1 MNNVYINAT
10 NMISS
15 LGFSTEENF
24 QNMLKER
31 RGISIQNVEYLW
43 NSPFPVSLVNNE
55 RLEQEAENK
64 QLTRFEK
71 LLLVSAKK
79 AVEKSNIDPSTPDT
93 LFLLSTTKG
102 NVDLL
107 DKNPKDIRAY
117 LWSSAKI
124 LTEYFKNKNKTQVV
138 SSACISGLMATII
151 AHRLIATGHYK
162 NVVVTGADVLSK
174 FIVSGFMSFHS
185 LSKTP
190 CKPFDLNR
198 DGLSL
203 GEGAGTIVFSSQKNT
218 DKQPLVAFTNG
229 SISNDANHIS
239 GPSRTGDGLAI
250 AIKNTLKNYKLPDFI
265 SAHGT
270 ATLYNDDMES
280 KALTISGL
288 QNIPTNSF
296 KGYIGHT
303 LGAAGVI
310 ETIMS
315 VECLRK
321 NQLLKTIGLEQQGVA
336 QKINVITQNKEQQLT
351 RVLKLVSGFGGTNAA
366 ALFTKINQ

>member
-1 MNNVYINAT
+1 MTNVYINAT
-10 NMISS
+10 NVISS
-15 LGFSTEENF
+15 LGFSTKENF
-24 QNMLKER
+24 QNMLEGKS
-31 RGISIQNVEYLW
+31 GISIQNIKSLW
-43 NSPFPVSLVNNE
+43 DFPFPISLVNKQK
-55 RLEQEAENK
+55 LDQEAKDKE
-64 QLTRFEK
+64 LTRFEK
-71 LLLVSAKK
+71 LMLVSAKK
-79 AVEKSNIDPSTPDT
+79 AIEKSNIDPSAPDT

-107 DKNPKDIRAY
+107 DKNLKDIRAY
-117 LWSSAKI
+117 LWHSAN
-124 LTEYFKNKNKTQVV
+124 LLADYFKNKNKVQVV

-151 AHRLIATGHYK
+151 AHRLITEGYYK

-185 LSKTP
+185 LSKNP
-190 CKPFDLNR
+190 CKPFDMNR

-203 GEGAGTIVFSSQKNT
+203 GEGAGTIVFSSEKNLNNQAT
-218 DKQPLVAFTNG
+218 VMFTNG

-250 AIKNTLKNYKLPDFI
+250 AIKNTLGNYGLPDFI

-280 KALTISGL
+280 KALNLCSL
-288 QNIPTNSF
+288 QNTPTNSF

-310 ETIMS
+310 EAIVS
-315 VECLRK
+315 IECLKK
-321 NQLLKTIGLEQQGVA
+321 NQLLKTIGLEQQGTA
-336 QKINVITQNKEQQLT
+336 EKINVITQNKKQELT
-351 RVLKLVSGFGGTNAA
+351 QVLKLVSGFGGANAA
-366 ALFTKINQ
+366 ALFTKINE

>member
-1 MNNVYINAT
+1 MTNVYINAT
-10 NMISS
+10 NVISS
-15 LGFSTEENF
+15 LGFSTKENF
-24 QNMLKER
+24 QNMLKGKS
-31 RGISIQNVEYLW
+31 GISIQNVKNLW
-43 NSPFPVSLVNNE
+43 DSPFPIALVNRE
-55 RLEQEAENK
+55 RLDEETKNK
-64 QLTRFEK
+64 ALTYFEK

-107 DKNPKDIRAY
+107 EKNPKDTRAY
-117 LWSSAKI
+117 LWHSAN
-124 LTEYFKNKNKTQVV
+124 LLANYFKNKNKTQVV
-138 SSACISGLMATII
+138 SSACISGVMAAII
-151 AHRLIATGHYK
+151 AHRLITEGYYK

-185 LSKTP
+185 LSRSP

-203 GEGAGTIVFSSQKNT
+203 GEGAGTIVFSSAKNT
-218 DKQPLVAFTNG
+218 DNQAQITFTNG

-250 AIKNTLKNYKLPDFI
+250 AIKKTLGNYGLPDFI

-280 KALTISGL
+280 KALTLSGL
-288 QNIPTNSF
+288 QKTPTNSF

-310 ETIMS
+310 EAIMS
-315 VECLRK
+315 IACLKK
-321 NQLLKTIGLEQQGVA
+321 NQLLKTIGLEQQGTA
-336 QKINVITQNKEQQLT
+336 EKINVITQNKEQALT

-366 ALFTKINQ
+366 ALFTKINE